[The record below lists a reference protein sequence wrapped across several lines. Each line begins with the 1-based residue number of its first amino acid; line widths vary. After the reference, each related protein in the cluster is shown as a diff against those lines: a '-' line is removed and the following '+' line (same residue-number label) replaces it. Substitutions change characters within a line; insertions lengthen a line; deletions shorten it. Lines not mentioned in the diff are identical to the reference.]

1 MEYQAMFNF
10 VGGIL
15 LVAIGWWCKEIWDSV
30 KTLKAD
36 IKAIEIDLPKNY
48 VSKTDIESRF
58 DKIDATLE
66 RLFDRLDAKADK
78 WSIRLFQQKTLGLAL
93 KQKRYWFVVSLGKM
107 RTKCLEQMSF
117 LTKMD
122 AFADGQ
128 W

>member
-10 VGGIL
+10 VGGAI

-30 KTLKAD
+30 KTLKED

-66 RLFDRLDAKADK
+66 RLFNRLENKADK
-78 WSIRLFQQKTLGLAL
+78 
-93 KQKRYWFVVSLGKM
+93 
-107 RTKCLEQMSF
+107 
-117 LTKMD
+117 
-122 AFADGQ
+122 
-128 W
+128 

>member
-10 VGGIL
+10 VAGIL

-30 KTLKAD
+30 KTLKED

-78 WSIRLFQQKTLGLAL
+78 
-93 KQKRYWFVVSLGKM
+93 
-107 RTKCLEQMSF
+107 
-117 LTKMD
+117 
-122 AFADGQ
+122 
-128 W
+128 